1 MALTTKLKT
10 RVVYELVS
18 VDANGKEVRQQMK
31 KVDYEYTD
39 FDTTQWAAFLATAA
53 NTLNHGPN

>member
-10 RVVYELVS
+10 RVTYELVS

-31 KVDYEYTD
+31 KVDYEYND
-39 FDTTQWAAFLATAA
+39 FDTTQWEAFLATAA
-53 NTLNHGPN
+53 NTLNNGPN